1 MARYKYMYAYY
12 QSVLCSA
19 TVHAALCRAA
29 PRCTAPRRATSHYPV
44 LYVYEQS
51 TTTQPPLS
59 IRIIALPARGNSIHK
74 PKAASPTCQIIK
86 PPAAG
91 RRLFLPLPQFVIKP
105 PDDSTGYT
113 DGRKNEDKHKHQ
125 TVGAGSAWEYSSGPF
140 CNENHTGTAWEYS
153 SGTFDY
159 VYIKHS

>member
-1 MARYKYMYAYY
+1 MHIIRACCV
-12 QSVLCSA
+12 VLPFTPRCA
-19 TVHAALCRAA
+19 APRHAALRRVA
-29 PRCTAPRRATSHYPV
+29 PHR
-44 LYVYEQS
+44 
-51 TTTQPPLS
+51 TTQFCMCMSKVLRLNPPPN
-59 IRIIALPARGNSIHK
+59 IRIRALPARGKSIPK

-91 RRLFLPLPQFVIKP
+91 RRLFLPLPQFFKTYP
-105 PDDSTGYT
+105 NHDDSTGFT
-113 DGRKNEDKHKHQ
+113 DGRKNEDKHKHH